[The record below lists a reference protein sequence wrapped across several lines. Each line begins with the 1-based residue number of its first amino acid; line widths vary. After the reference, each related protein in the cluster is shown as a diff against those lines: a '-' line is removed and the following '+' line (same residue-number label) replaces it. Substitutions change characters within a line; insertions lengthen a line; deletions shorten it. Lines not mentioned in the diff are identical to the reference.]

1 MSRQKFRLT
10 VLPVAIMLGVSPFKV
25 QAQIYDSGILNF
37 NYDGGNMWGP
47 NSSFNIDRS
56 DFIGLDVPF
65 TPLHEGGMTSIAGLD
80 SGAEL
85 TGYIGNS
92 LFLPNAP
99 AARVGIN
106 LGGKLDSGSVKVD
119 YSVAAKLNLPD
130 SPLLKGSYVSLGG
143 ANNTTVSKSILQ
155 TQLGSISMYED
166 FVYNVPAAINA
177 RACLAGQCS
186 SKPVNLGVSVDPF
199 ELFSYNRNDNGV
211 VKLFGTTTPVNFNT
225 PISLDANFKIDGVTI
240 GTNLGS
246 VTVHTPTLQTAIG
259 ITDTYGNLNSAGTS
273 KLFEASLDISN
284 AFSLL
289 SASGATNWNFGV
301 GEAIV
306 NITPAALY
314 ASPILSLEQQFSF
327 DPNLQVDLRFDH
339 PITASFIEDGQQRS
353 KTSNDFIM
361 SMDALNNY
369 HFRFDAD
376 TVITPTFML
385 ANQFRNLSKLD
396 VGLSLDMTELKG
408 SVSVAGHE
416 LFSFPGLTQHLTDA
430 DIQKFTVFDQAYG
443 LNFQSIL
450 GKAFTVKTLGQSVD
464 GLYALWTG
472 QGTDNNWSTA
482 GNWQGGKKPMDGDAI
497 LFYGSAGGRTLAF
510 GNRSVTRINGMT
522 FLEGADSFVVD
533 GNDLSNTGEITNQ
546 SSRLQT
552 IKQNVTVAANQ
563 AWDGGTG
570 GLNYLGKLNVD
581 NGFNLSLL
589 RTNTSSTGSIEV
601 GKADNGTLNVTA
613 GSHLQAAGL
622 DMGITKNSVGKVF
635 VSDTGTQVAVSNQ
648 LLVGDLGNGDLYI
661 ENGGF
666 VSAST
671 AVFAKQESANAYLG
685 LDGSGSELI
694 VSHGAVLAN
703 SGLALVRVSNGA
715 SLKTGSTDMAINSTA
730 SADVQLQGN
739 KTRWAVNGNIKAGGD
754 GQAKLLVDSG
764 SQLAVSKDLHWGT
777 GAGRSELQVNQGGLV
792 DIAGDAILGGQGRV
806 ALQGSSAKNQ
816 TLLKVAGHT
825 VEQAG
830 AQLSLSNA
838 NATFT
843 DGLDVAGTLQS
854 QGVSAVNGNIQLAS
868 GVGQIVT
875 QTGQLML
882 LGDVT
887 HNGATINTHVGA
899 TTVFEGAVHGA
910 GNFSGGGNL
919 DFDGAY
925 LPGNSPAAINFGGN
939 NVAFGSASTLT
950 LDILGSTPGTQYD
963 QLLNMG
969 NFNFKGNLVLNFGTF
984 SPQNIVMLS
993 LFDFKSFSGSFDSQ
1007 HIFVG
1012 GFDRSRLDFSHLALN
1027 GQLMVKAVPI
1037 PSSFIL
1043 LASGLV
1049 ALAAAGRR
1057 RRDGGLAA

>member
-1 MSRQKFRLT
+1 MSRRLFRLT
-10 VLPVAIMLGVSPFKV
+10 TLHVAILLGLSPFKA
-25 QAQIYDSGILNF
+25 QALIYDSGVLNF
-37 NYDGGNMWGP
+37 NYNGGNMWGA

-56 DFIGLDVPF
+56 DFIGLNIPF
-65 TPLHEGGMTSIAGLD
+65 TYFNERQMVSIAGQD
-80 SGAEL
+80 TGVEL
-85 TGYIGNS
+85 IGS
-92 LFLPNAP
+92 IGTSPFGGS

-106 LGGKLDSGSVKVD
+106 LGGKLDSGSVKVNYAVD
-119 YSVAAKLNLPD
+119 AKLNLPD

-166 FVYNVPAAINA
+166 FVYNVPASITA
-177 RACLAGQCS
+177 RGCVAGQCA

-199 ELFSYNRNDNGV
+199 ELFSYNRNGNGV
-211 VKLFGTTTPVNFNT
+211 VKLFGTTQQVNFNS
-225 PISLDANFKIDGVTI
+225 PISLDADFEINGVKV

-246 VTVHTPTLQTAIG
+246 VTVHTPTLQTAVG
-259 ITDTYGNLNSAGTS
+259 FTDTHGNINSAGTA

-301 GEAIV
+301 GEAMV

-327 DPNLQVDLRFDH
+327 DPNLQVDLHFDH

-353 KTSNDFIM
+353 KTSNDFIV

-369 HFRFDAD
+369 NFRFDAD
-376 TVITPTFML
+376 TVITPSFIL
-385 ANQFRNLSKLD
+385 DNKFRNLSKLD

-408 SVSVAGHE
+408 SVSLAGE
-416 LFSFPGLTQHLTDA
+416 DLFSFPGLTQHLTDA

-443 LNFQSIL
+443 LNFERLL

-472 QGTDNNWSTA
+472 QGYDNNWSTA
-482 GNWQGGKKPMDGDAI
+482 GNWQGGKKPVDGDAI
-497 LFYGSAGGRTLAF
+497 LFYGSSGGRTSAF
-510 GNRSVTRINGMT
+510 DNRSVTNINGMT

-533 GNDLSNTGEITNQ
+533 GNDLSNTGDISNQ
-546 SSRLQT
+546 SSRSQT
-552 IKQNVTVAANQ
+552 IKQNVTIAANQ

-589 RTNTSSTGSIEV
+589 RTNTSSTASIEV

-613 GSHLQAAGL
+613 GSRLQALGL
-622 DMGITKNSVGKVF
+622 DMGVTKNSIGKVF
-635 VSDTGTQVAVSNQ
+635 VSDAGTQVALSNQ

-661 ENGGF
+661 ENGGS
-666 VSAST
+666 VSASN

-694 VSHGAVLAN
+694 ISHGAVLAN
-703 SGLALVRVSNGA
+703 SGLAILRVSNGA
-715 SLKTGSTDMAINSTA
+715 NLKTGSTDLAINSTA
-730 SADVQLQGN
+730 GADVQLQGN

-754 GQAKLLVDSG
+754 GQTKLLVGSG
-764 SQLAVSKDLHWGT
+764 SQLAVSNDLIWGT
-777 GAGRSELQVNQGGLV
+777 GVGRSELQVNQGGLV
-792 DIAGDAILGGQGRV
+792 DVTGDVILGGQGRV

-825 VEQAG
+825 TEQAG
-830 AQLSLSNA
+830 AQLSLNNA
-838 NATFT
+838 NATFA
-843 DGLDVAGTLQS
+843 DGLNVAGTLQS
-854 QGVSAVNGNIQLAS
+854 QGVSAINGNIQLAS

-875 QTGQLML
+875 QTGQLTL
-882 LGDVT
+882 FGDVT
-887 HNGATINTHVGA
+887 HNGATINTHAGA

-919 DFDGAY
+919 DFEAGYA
-925 LPGNSPAAINFGGN
+925 PGNSAAAIHFAGDNVTFGR
-939 NVAFGSASTLT
+939 ASTLT
-950 LDILGSTPGTQYD
+950 MELFGSTPGQQYD

-969 NFNFKGNLVLNFGTF
+969 NLNFQGNLLLNFGLY
-984 SPQNIVMLS
+984 SPAVASVFN
-993 LFDFKSFSGSFDSQ
+993 LFDFQSFSGMFDLQ
-1007 HIFVG
+1007 YIQVAG
-1012 GFDRSRLDFSHLALN
+1012 IDRARLDFSQLALN
-1027 GQLMVKAVPI
+1027 GELIVKAVPI
-1037 PSSFIL
+1037 PPSFVL
-1043 LASGLV
+1043 LASGLAAMSASGLRRRRN
-1049 ALAAAGRR
+1049 ALAA
-1057 RRDGGLAA
+1057 

>member
-1 MSRQKFRLT
+1 MSKRLFRLT
-10 VLPVAIMLGVSPFKV
+10 TLHVAILLGLSPFKA
-25 QAQIYDSGILNF
+25 QALIYDSGVLNF
-37 NYDGGNMWGP
+37 NYNGGNMWGP

-56 DFIGLDVPF
+56 DFIGLNIPF
-65 TPLHEGGMTSIAGLD
+65 TYFNERQMVSIAGQD
-80 SGAEL
+80 TGVEL
-85 TGYIGNS
+85 IGS
-92 LFLPNAP
+92 IGTSPFGGS

-106 LGGKLDSGSVKVD
+106 LGGKLDSGSVKVN
-119 YSVAAKLNLPD
+119 YSVDAKLNLPD

-166 FVYNVPAAINA
+166 FVYNVPASIIA
-177 RACLAGQCS
+177 RGCVAGQCA

-211 VKLFGTTTPVNFNT
+211 VKLFGTTTPLNFNT
-225 PISLDANFKIDGVTI
+225 PISLDANFEIDGVTV

-259 ITDTYGNLNSAGTS
+259 FTDTYGNLNSAGTA

-301 GEAIV
+301 GEAMV

-353 KTSNDFIM
+353 KTSNDFIV

-369 HFRFDAD
+369 NFRFDAD
-376 TVITPTFML
+376 TVITPSFIL
-385 ANQFRNLSKLD
+385 DNKFRNLSKLD

-408 SVSVAGHE
+408 SVSLAGE
-416 LFSFPGLTQHLTDA
+416 DLFSFPGLTQHLTDA
-430 DIQKFTVFDQAYG
+430 DIQKITVFDQAYD
-443 LNFQSIL
+443 LNFERLL

-472 QGTDNNWSTA
+472 QGYDNNWSTA
-482 GNWQGGKKPMDGDAI
+482 SNWQGGKKPVDGDAI
-497 LFYGSAGGRTLAF
+497 LFYGSADGRTLAF
-510 GNRSVTRINGMT
+510 DNRAVTNINGMT

-533 GNDLSNTGEITNQ
+533 GNDLSNTGDISNQ
-546 SSRLQT
+546 SSRSQT
-552 IKQNVTVAANQ
+552 IKQNVTIAANQ

-589 RTNTSSTGSIEV
+589 RTNTSSTASIEV

-613 GSHLQAAGL
+613 GSRLQALGL
-622 DMGITKNSVGKVF
+622 DMGVTKNSIGKVF
-635 VSDTGTQVAVSNQ
+635 VSDTGTQVALSNQ

-661 ENGGF
+661 ENGGS

-694 VSHGAVLAN
+694 VSHGTVLAN
-703 SGLALVRVSNGA
+703 SGLAILRVSNGA
-715 SLKTGSTDMAINSTA
+715 SLKTASTDMAINSTA
-730 SADVQLQGN
+730 GADVQLQGN
-739 KTRWAVNGNIKAGGD
+739 KTRWAINGNIKAGGD

-764 SQLAVSKDLHWGT
+764 SQLAVSNNLSWGT

-792 DIAGDAILGGQGRV
+792 DVTGDATLGGQGRV
-806 ALQGSSAKNQ
+806 VLQGSSAKNQ

-825 VEQAG
+825 TEQAG
-830 AQLSLSNA
+830 AQLSLNNA
-838 NATFT
+838 NATFA

-854 QGVSAVNGNIQLAS
+854 QGVSAINGNIQLAS
-868 GVGQIVT
+868 GVGQILT
-875 QTGQLML
+875 KTGQLTL
-882 LGDVT
+882 FGDVT
-887 HNGATINTHVGA
+887 HNGATINTHAGA

-919 DFDGAY
+919 DFEAGYA
-925 LPGNSPAAINFGGN
+925 PGNSAAAIHFAGDNVTFGR
-939 NVAFGSASTLT
+939 ASTLT
-950 LDILGSTPGTQYD
+950 MELFGSTPGQQYD

-969 NFNFKGNLVLNFGTF
+969 NLNFQGNLLLNFGLY
-984 SPQNIVMLS
+984 SPAVASVFN
-993 LFDFKSFSGSFDSQ
+993 LFDFQSFSGMFDLQ
-1007 HIFVG
+1007 YIQVAG
-1012 GFDRSRLDFSHLALN
+1012 IDRARLDFSQLALN
-1027 GQLMVKAVPI
+1027 GELIVKAVPI
-1037 PSSFIL
+1037 PPSFVL

-1049 ALAAAGRR
+1049 AMSASSLRR
-1057 RRDGGLAA
+1057 RRDSLVA